1 MHNLTSRERIADR
14 QDALIAS
21 RVQVGRE
28 KKVAEVEPAA
38 TAVRSYVAE
47 GGIMVNQIEI
57 IVRAKLMDRRQK
69 LETALVK
76 FSESG
81 RLRQLLQEV
90 DSTLEKLGAGS
101 HGLCDVCHEPVEAE
115 RLIADPLARFCL
127 DHLSPREQRMLE
139 RDLEMAA
146 KIQAELVPQPESTF
160 GSWKVARHYEAA
172 GPVSG
177 DYCDL
182 APDGDG
188 SLFFMLGDVS
198 GKGVAA
204 AMLMTQLHAMFR
216 SLKSVGLP
224 LREMVERANRL
235 LCESSLPTQYATL
248 VCGKAD
254 ADGAVEICNAGHL
267 PVLWLNGGDVRTI
280 DSTALPVGVFSEQEF
295 SSHTVSLQPGDSL
308 LLYTDG
314 LSEARDIHD
323 AEYSVE
329 RLTNLA
335 PGIRAS
341 SPRAMIGACLED
353 LETFS
358 GGAPRSDDL
367 TIMAMSW
374 SG

>member
-1 MHNLTSRERIADR
+1 MANH
-14 QDALIAS
+14 
-21 RVQVGRE
+21 
-28 KKVAEVEPAA
+28 VE
-38 TAVRSYVAE
+38 T
-47 GGIMVNQIEI
+47 
-57 IVRAKLMDRRQK
+57 IVRGQLMDRHQK

-90 DSTLEKLGAGS
+90 DAALDRLSVGTYG
-101 HGLCDVCHEPVEAE
+101 VCEVCQDPVEPE

-146 KIQAELVPQPESTF
+146 KIQAGLLPQPDLTF
-160 GSWKVARHYEAA
+160 GSWQVARHYEAA

-188 SLFFMLGDVS
+188 GLFFMLGDVS

-224 LREMVERANRL
+224 LTQIVERASRL

-248 VCGKAD
+248 VCGRAD
-254 ADGAVEICNAGHL
+254 AEGAVEICSAGHL

-280 DSTALPVGVFSEQEF
+280 DSTDLPVGVFSEQEF
-295 SSHTVSLQPGDSL
+295 SSHTVRLQPGDAL

-314 LSEARDIHD
+314 LSEALDLHG
-323 AEYSVE
+323 AEYGIE
-329 RLTNLA
+329 RLTRLA
-335 PGIRAS
+335 PAIRES
-341 SPRAMIGACLED
+341 SPRAMIDACLED
-353 LETFS
+353 LQTF
-358 GGAPRSDDL
+358 GGGGPKSDDL
-367 TIMAMSW
+367 TIMAIRR

>member
-1 MHNLTSRERIADR
+1 ME
-14 QDALIAS
+14 
-21 RVQVGRE
+21 
-28 KKVAEVEPAA
+28 
-38 TAVRSYVAE
+38 
-47 GGIMVNQIEI
+47 NQFET
-57 IVRAKLMDRRQK
+57 IVRGQLMDRQQK

-81 RLRQLLQEV
+81 RLRQLLKEV
-90 DSTLEKLGAGS
+90 DAALDRLSAGS
-101 HGLCDVCHEPVEAE
+101 YGLCEVCHDPVEAE
-115 RLIADPLARFCL
+115 RLSADPLARFCL
-127 DHLSPREQRMLE
+127 DHLSPLEQRMLE

-146 KIQAELVPQPESTF
+146 KIQAELLPQPDSIF
-160 GSWKVARHYEAA
+160 GSWRVARHYEAA

-224 LREMVERANRL
+224 LTQIVERASRL

-254 ADGAVEICNAGHL
+254 AAGAVEICSAGHL

-280 DSTALPVGVFSEQEF
+280 DSTGLPVGVFSEQEF
-295 SSHTVSLQPGDSL
+295 SSRTVRLQPGDAL

-314 LSEARDIHD
+314 LSEARDVHG
-323 AEYSVE
+323 AEYGIE
-329 RLTNLA
+329 RLTKLA
-335 PGIRAS
+335 PAMS
-341 SPRAMIGACLED
+341 ESTPRAMINACLED
-353 LETFS
+353 LMKF
-358 GGAPRSDDL
+358 GGEAGKSDDL
-367 TIMAMSW
+367 TIMAIRW

>member
-1 MHNLTSRERIADR
+1 
-14 QDALIAS
+14 
-21 RVQVGRE
+21 
-28 KKVAEVEPAA
+28 
-38 TAVRSYVAE
+38 
-47 GGIMVNQIEI
+47 MVNQVEN
-57 IVRAKLMDRRQK
+57 IVRGQLLERRQK

-90 DSTLEKLGAGS
+90 DAALDRLGAGAY
-101 HGLCDVCHEPVEAE
+101 GLCEVCHDPVETE

-127 DHLSPREQRMLE
+127 DHLSPHEQRMLE

-146 KIQAELVPQPESTF
+146 RIQAELLPQPDSAF
-160 GSWKVARHYEAA
+160 GPWQVARHYEAA

-182 APDGDG
+182 APDGNG

-224 LREMVERANRL
+224 LTQIVERASRL

-254 ADGAVEICNAGHL
+254 AAGAVEICNAGHL
-267 PVLWLNGGDVRTI
+267 PVLWLNGGDVKTI
-280 DSTALPVGVFSEQEF
+280 DSTGLPVGVFCEQQF
-295 SSHTVSLQPGDSL
+295 SSHTLRLQPGDSL

-314 LSEARDIHD
+314 LSEARDVAG
-323 AEYSVE
+323 AEYGIE
-329 RLTNLA
+329 RLTKLA
-335 PGIRAS
+335 AVIRAS
-341 SPRAMIGACLED
+341 SPRAMISACLED
-353 LETFS
+353 LKTFG
-358 GGAPRSDDL
+358 GGAPKGDDL
-367 TIMAMSW
+367 TIMTIRW
-374 SG
+374 SGLPQSPS

>member
-1 MHNLTSRERIADR
+1 MELAG
-14 QDALIAS
+14 
-21 RVQVGRE
+21 RV
-28 KKVAEVEPAA
+28 
-38 TAVRSYVAE
+38 VRSYVAE
-47 GGIMVNQIEI
+47 GGIMANHVET
-57 IVRAKLMDRRQK
+57 IVRGQLMDRHQK

-90 DSTLEKLGAGS
+90 DAALDRLSAGS
-101 HGLCDVCHEPVEAE
+101 YGVCEVCHDPVEPE

-146 KIQAELVPQPESTF
+146 KIQSGLLPQPDCTF
-160 GSWKVARHYEAA
+160 GSWQVARHYEAA

-224 LREMVERANRL
+224 LTEIVERASRL

-254 ADGAVEICNAGHL
+254 PEGAVEICSAGHL

-280 DSTALPVGVFSEQEF
+280 DSTDLPVGVFSEQEF
-295 SSHTVSLQPGDSL
+295 SSHTVRLQPGDAL

-314 LSEARDIHD
+314 LSEARDLHG
-323 AEYSVE
+323 AEYGIE
-329 RLTNLA
+329 RLTRLA
-335 PGIRAS
+335 PAIRES
-341 SPRAMIGACLED
+341 SPRAMIDACLED
-353 LETFS
+353 LQVFG
-358 GGAPRSDDL
+358 GGAPNSDDL
-367 TIMAMSW
+367 TIMAIRR

>member
-1 MHNLTSRERIADR
+1 MAN
-14 QDALIAS
+14 
-21 RVQVGRE
+21 QVE
-28 KKVAEVEPAA
+28 
-38 TAVRSYVAE
+38 T
-47 GGIMVNQIEI
+47 
-57 IVRAKLMDRRQK
+57 IVRAQLMDRQQR

-90 DSTLEKLGAGS
+90 DAALARLSGGS
-101 HGLCDVCHEPVEAE
+101 YGLCEVCHDPVEAE

-146 KIQAELVPQPESTF
+146 KIQAELLPQPDATF
-160 GSWKVARHYEAA
+160 GSWQVARHYEAA

-182 APDGDG
+182 TPDGDG

-216 SLKSVGLP
+216 SLKSVGFP
-224 LREMVERANRL
+224 LTQIVERASRL

-254 ADGAVEICNAGHL
+254 AEGAVEICSAGHL
-267 PVLWLNGGDVRTI
+267 PVLWLNGGEVRTI
-280 DSTALPVGVFSEQEF
+280 DSTGLPIGVFSEQEF
-295 SSHTVSLQPGDSL
+295 SSHTVRMRPGDAL

-314 LSEARDIHD
+314 LSEANDPGG
-323 AEYSVE
+323 AEYGIE

-335 PGIRAS
+335 PAIRHS
-341 SPRAMIGACLED
+341 PPRAMISACLED
-353 LETFS
+353 LRKFS

-367 TIMAMSW
+367 TIMAIRW